1 MTARV
6 REGKQ
11 AQKAQ
16 AVVTTDNFDKDF
28 SKHITPAF
36 TIDVEAGEVS
46 EASSFA
52 SAIDGLTEKSTGTR
66 QKCLLNIAAL
76 LQYRELQDWEIDDRM
91 ESLTEGIKKSLR
103 STNIFEQYL
112 ATRVA
117 ALYAIYLGTS
127 AETFYK
133 VIYDSL
139 DALFKVDIIVN

>member
-1 MTARV
+1 MSHV

-28 SKHITPAF
+28 SKHITPGF

-76 LQYRELQDWEIDDRM
+76 LQYREIHEWELDERCKLTISQPLQF
-91 ESLTEGIKKSLR
+91 S
-103 STNIFEQYL
+103 
-112 ATRVA
+112 
-117 ALYAIYLGTS
+117 IYLQ
-127 AETFYK
+127 
-133 VIYDSL
+133 
-139 DALFKVDIIVN
+139 IICPTEWNHSPKELKNH